1 MKNTCKAKIFL
12 LLSIFL
18 LTMQFYGL
26 EDPVDPDE
34 PNVSGTNDEGENKFN
49 IEYQK
54 QSGIFNKGIIK
65 DIKGFY
71 LKLTW
76 EGNETGSQ
84 LILIDFVK
92 SIRVRGYKMVKKK
105 KDNLGIV
112 YYFPYIFDIELKEGK
127 FIKNAEGKIKELESF
142 LVYNTF
148 GKEKCFTYF
157 IRYWLEDKK
166 IFNDNMSSDYNE
178 TPKVPDSV
186 IIYLEFRDKK

>member
-18 LTMQFYGL
+18 LTMQSYGL

-178 TPKVPDSV
+178 SPKVPDSV
-186 IIYLEFRDKK
+186 VIYVEFK

>member
-178 TPKVPDSV
+178 SPKVPDSV
-186 IIYLEFRDKK
+186 VIYVEFK